1 MARLAVPLL
10 CLIAPT
16 AAAGSCPADLL
27 TTQCNSVA
35 NKVPAVT
42 TALPAGQSVEAGLSD
57 ADKESFEHLLGQ
69 GLRNSAAVRWVTTEF
84 TKRAVAVVLSGH
96 VADPNATETAVMGS
110 FADPK
115 FNRGNTGCP
124 PLPPRSLAAPPRGP
138 GLTPPAAAGTSGRTT
153 LRSRTS

>member
-16 AAAGSCPADLL
+16 AAAAGSCPADLL

-69 GLRNSAAVRWVTTEF
+69 GLRNSAAVRWATTEF

-96 VADPNATETAVMGS
+96 VDSPNATETAIMGS

-124 PLPPRSLAAPPRGP
+124 PPQIYHIYIYMVIYIYIYDYMII
-138 GLTPPAAAGTSGRTT
+138 
-153 LRSRTS
+153 

>member
-1 MARLAVPLL
+1 MPLL

-84 TKRAVAVVLSGH
+84 TKRAVVM
-96 VADPNATETAVMGS
+96 VARMGKRE
-110 FADPK
+110 DL
-115 FNRGNTGCP
+115 RE
-124 PLPPRSLAAPPRGP
+124 RSAKEPTNP
-138 GLTPPAAAGTSGRTT
+138 GTRAPAAKGHT
-153 LRSRTS
+153 